1 MLVNTNLEVGQ
12 LATMKKTHPC
22 GSNTWEI
29 IRVGMDI
36 GMKCCGCGHFIM
48 LPRSK
53 FLKAVKNISTK

>member
-1 MLVNTNLEVGQ
+1 MLADTNLEIGQ
-12 LATMKKTHPC
+12 VVTMKKTHPC

-36 GMKCCGCGHFIM
+36 GLKCCGCGHFIM

-53 FLKAVKNISTK
+53 FMKAVKNISDK